1 MVAQTRGQIS
11 PRKLKFQQ
19 KLGGRGQTTDALQKK
34 LKTLHGELRDMDQEQ
49 VDVNSLSGVRKELI
63 EDTVLMHKDTG
74 VKAYAACCIAD
85 LLRLYA
91 PDAPYTQRE
100 LERIFSFFF
109 QQLALYLKGGDS
121 PYYEE
126 YFDLLESLST
136 VKSVVLVC
144 DLPDADR
151 LMNEAFRKLFT
162 IVCHNPP
169 KKIELFVADILIALI
184 DECQSLPNGVLE
196 CLLSKFMVEDLRM
209 ENPEYRL
216 SVQICNA
223 TADKLQRHVCQYF
236 TEVVVEQSRA
246 EQFDE
251 VAKAHNLIKRLN
263 RSCPALLHNVVPQLE
278 EELRVAESQLRIMAT
293 QVLGEMF
300 ADKGG
305 ADFVRKYPTTWN
317 AWLMRKN
324 DKSAVVRLT
333 FVEAVKG
340 VLSNLSDQQE
350 TLEEVIQSKLFDP
363 DEKVRAAV
371 CKLYSQ
377 LDYETALHHVSAG
390 MLRAVA
396 GRGLD
401 KKHVVRVEA
410 LTAVGRLYSLAYPE
424 IENNDPAAITQFSWI
439 PEAILHMA
447 ATTIEVKSI
456 AEQIV
461 ADYIFPLPS
470 PPSSS
475 SSKSNGDVDEA
486 AWTDRLLYVMTF
498 LDEQAINALLS
509 FSGMRGLTRP
519 ATERFVQACI
529 DYNGGVIDEDE
540 EKVTEHLKLSARRV
554 AGTFPDPQKAM
565 EDLHAFA
572 KLNEGR
578 LYKLLKTCMD
588 TQVDLKSLVK
598 STNEFLRRMEQSSSS
613 LVPTMTIFLRRASL
627 RLVNQSSV
635 PTLIKRVQKGDS
647 ADGVGS
653 SQGDALAQNAQIW
666 MNHIAKHGP
675 AVYKSHVGEL
685 SKAIADEKNARL
697 VEVCLQG
704 LAAVSQFDKKLAPS
718 DKRTL
723 DRVMKFVMSSNAR
736 HAKFAARI
744 LAHCKDSEEACGTV
758 VESIADVL
766 PEAEPDLLAAHI
778 VVLAQLALKA
788 PDAFEQKSDVVTSFL
803 IKKVLMKSQDENDE
817 MDTEEEWVEDSAM
830 TPLLRA
836 KLYALKVCRNR
847 CLAHASSETAV
858 EIARPVLKMFVALL
872 QHSGS
877 LTADG
882 HDNAK
887 TKARLRLQAGISMLH
902 LGTVEAFSNEIT
914 VNFILVAITIQDPCY
929 QVRISFMDKLVGLM
943 TARKLG
949 PSYNVIPFLSVHD
962 PEADVINR
970 AKAYVTA
977 ALRSMPKAFRLQQF
991 EIIFIRLL
999 HLVAHHPDFAVN
1011 SETLP
1016 DLAKYF
1022 DFYLEQV
1029 ANAENISLLYH
1040 LAMKAKTVRD
1050 AHSHQ
1055 YSENLYAASEMA
1067 QHLIKARAKQHS
1079 WSLESYPGKVRL
1091 PGDILRPLPSAE
1103 AASQIIKTVYLPDE
1117 TLAWLKE
1124 HHKTQPRAAQEPKQ
1138 EKPRAE
1144 RKTTGKRKAPVAKTN
1159 GAAKRTRT
1167 SAKRRKADESDEDEP
1182 SSSSPSDEEDEGSAE
1197 RATEPADSEGEAN
1210 GHESEEKE
1218 EKLSRGARTRAKIKQ
1233 QAKKPTKRKARGH
1246 SPNKLLL

>member
-1 MVAQTRGQIS
+1 MVAQTRGQNS
-11 PRKLKFQQ
+11 PHKLKFQQ

-34 LKTLHGELRDMDQEQ
+34 LKTLHSELREMDQEH
-49 VDVNSLSGVRKELI
+49 VDVNTLSGVRKELI
-63 EDTVLMHKDTG
+63 EDTILMHKDTG

-144 DLPDADR
+144 DLPDADK
-151 LMNEAFRKLFT
+151 LMNEAFRKLFA

-169 KKIELFVADILIALI
+169 KKIELFVADILTALI

-216 SVQICNA
+216 AVQICSA
-223 TADKLQRHVCQYF
+223 TADKLQRHICQYF

-251 VAKAHNLIKRLN
+251 VAKAHSLVKRLN

-278 EELRVAESQLRIMAT
+278 EELRVAEGRLRTMAT
-293 QVLGEMF
+293 EVLGEMF

-317 AWLMRKN
+317 VWLMRKN
-324 DKSAVVRLT
+324 DKMASVRLT

-340 VLSNLSDQQE
+340 VLGNLPDQQE
-350 TLEEVIQSKLFDP
+350 AIEDVMQQKLFDP

-377 LDYETALHHVSAG
+377 LDYETALHHVSPA
-390 MLRAVA
+390 MLRAVS

-410 LTAVGRLYSLAYPE
+410 LNAVGRLYSLAYPE

-447 ATTIEVKSI
+447 GTTIEVKSI
-456 AEQIV
+456 AEQIL
-461 ADYIFPLPS
+461 ADFIFPLPS

-475 SSKSNGDVDEA
+475 SSKSSGEVDEA
-486 AWTDRLLYVMTF
+486 AWTDRLLYIMTF
-498 LDEQAINALLS
+498 LDEQATNALLS
-509 FSGMRGLTRP
+509 FSGLKGLTRP
-519 ATERFVQACI
+519 STERFVQACI
-529 DYNGGVIDEDE
+529 DYNGGIIDADE
-540 EKVTEHLKLSARRV
+540 EKVTEHLKLSTRRI
-554 AGTFPDPQKAM
+554 AATFPDPQRAM

-572 KLNEGR
+572 KLNESR

-598 STNEFLRRMEQSSSS
+598 STTEFIRRMEQSSSS

-647 ADGVGS
+647 GDG
-653 SQGDALAQNAQIW
+653 A
-666 MNHIAKHGP
+666 
-675 AVYKSHVGEL
+675 
-685 SKAIADEKNARL
+685 
-697 VEVCLQG
+697 
-704 LAAVSQFDKKLAPS
+704 LAAVSNLDKKLAPN

-723 DRVMKFVMSSNAR
+723 DRVMKSVMSPNVR

-744 LAHCKDSEEACGTV
+744 LAHCKDSEEACGTL
-758 VESIADVL
+758 VESIADAL
-766 PEAEPDLLAAHI
+766 PQVDSDHLAAHMA
-778 VVLAQLALKA
+778 VLAQLALKA
-788 PDAFEQKSDVVTSFL
+788 PDAFEHKSDVVTSFL
-803 IKKVLMKSQDENDE
+803 IKKVLMKRQEDNDE

-836 KLYALKVCRNR
+836 KLYALKLCRNR
-847 CLAHASSETAV
+847 CLAHARSETAV
-858 EIARPVLKMFVALL
+858 EIARPVLKMFIALL
-872 QHSGS
+872 QNAGS
-877 LTADG
+877 LTADA
-882 HDNAK
+882 HDEYEGLSMSSACIDMHPLSVK

-902 LGTVEAFSNEIT
+902 LATVEAFSNEIT
-914 VNFILVAITIQDPCY
+914 ENCILVAITIQDPCY
-929 QVRISFMDKLVGLM
+929 QVRITFMDKLVGLL

-949 PSYNVIPFLSVHD
+949 PNYNVIPFLAVHD

-970 AKAYVTA
+970 AKAYVMT
-977 ALRSMPKAFRLQQF
+977 ALRSIPKVFRLQQF
-991 EIIFIRLL
+991 EVVFIRLL

-1011 SETLP
+1011 AETLP
-1016 DLAKYF
+1016 DLAKYVE
-1022 DFYLEQV
+1022 FYLEHV
-1029 ANAENISLLYH
+1029 ATAENISLLYH

-1050 AHSHQ
+1050 AVSHK
-1055 YSENLYAASEMA
+1055 YSENLYAISELA

-1091 PGDILRPLPSAE
+1091 PGDILRPLPNAE
-1103 AASQIIKTVYLPDE
+1103 AASEIIKTVYLPEE
-1117 TLAWLKE
+1117 TLGWLKE
-1124 HHKTQPRAAQEPKQ
+1124 HHKAHPKAVQEPKP
-1138 EKPRAE
+1138 EKPRVE
-1144 RKTTGKRKAPVAKTN
+1144 RKTTGKRKAPTTKTN
-1159 GAAKRTRT
+1159 GTAKRTRT
-1167 SAKRRKADESDEDEP
+1167 SAKRRKADDSDEDEP
-1182 SSSSPSDEEDEGSAE
+1182 SSSPSDEDDEDEEEVG
-1197 RATEPADSEGEAN
+1197 RATAPSDSDSEAN
-1210 GHESEEKE
+1210 GHEAEEKE
-1218 EKLSRGARTRAKIKQ
+1218 EKLGRGARTRAKAKIKQ

-1246 SPNKLLL
+1246 SSE

>member
-1 MVAQTRGQIS
+1 MVAQTRGQNS

-19 KLGGRGQTTDALQKK
+19 KLSGRGQTTDALQKK
-34 LKTLHGELRDMDQEQ
+34 LKTLHSELREMDQEH

-63 EDTVLMHKDTG
+63 EDTILMHKDTG

-144 DLPDADR
+144 DLPDADK
-151 LMNEAFRKLFT
+151 LMNEAFRKLFA
-162 IVCHNPP
+162 IVCHSPP

-216 SVQICNA
+216 AVQICSA
-223 TADKLQRHVCQYF
+223 TADKLQRHICQYF
-236 TEVVVEQSRA
+236 TEVVVEQAHA

-278 EELRVAESQLRIMAT
+278 EELRVEESQLRIMAT

-305 ADFVRKYPTTWN
+305 TDFVRKYPTTWN
-317 AWLMRKN
+317 VWLMRKN
-324 DKSAVVRLT
+324 DKLAAVRLT

-340 VLSNLSDQQE
+340 ALSNLPDQQE
-350 TLEEVIQSKLFDP
+350 AIEEVMQQKLFDP

-377 LDYETALHHVSAG
+377 LDYETALHHVSSG

-401 KKHVVRVEA
+401 KKHAVRVEA
-410 LTAVGRLYSLAYPE
+410 LNAVGRLYSHAYPE
-424 IENNDPAAITQFSWI
+424 IENNDSAAVAQFSWI
-439 PEAILHMA
+439 PGAILNMA
-447 ATTIEVKSI
+447 ALTVEVKSI
-456 AEQIV
+456 AEQTL

-470 PPSSS
+470 PSSTL
-475 SSKSNGDVDEA
+475 SKNAGDNDEA
-486 AWTDRLLYVMTF
+486 AWTDRLLYIMTF
-498 LDEQAINALLS
+498 LDEQATNVLLS
-509 FSGMRGLTRP
+509 FSGLKGLMRTY
-519 ATERFVQACI
+519 ADRFLQACV
-529 DYNGGVIDEDE
+529 DYNGGIIDADE
-540 EKVTEHLKLSARRV
+540 EKVTGELKLATRRI
-554 AGTFPDPQKAM
+554 AASFPDPPKAID
-565 EDLHAFA
+565 DLHAFA

-578 LYKLLKTCMD
+578 LFKLLRTCMD

-598 STNEFLRRMEQSSSS
+598 SANEFVRRLEQSSSS
-613 LVPTMTIFLRRASL
+613 LVPTMTVFLRRACL

-647 ADGVGS
+647 ADGIGS
-653 SQGDALAQNAQIW
+653 SQADALAQNAQIW
-666 MNHIAKHGP
+666 MNHTAKHGP
-675 AVYKSHVGEL
+675 AIFKAHVGEL
-685 SKAIADEKNARL
+685 SKAIADEKNTRL
-697 VEVCLQG
+697 VEACLQA
-704 LAAVSQFDKKLAPS
+704 LAAVSHFDNKLTPS

-723 DRVMKFVMSSNAR
+723 DRVMRFVMSSNLR

-744 LAHCKDSEEACGTV
+744 LAECKDSIEMCVTV
-758 VESIADVL
+758 VESIADAL
-766 PEAEPDLLAAHI
+766 PCANPDSLAAHMA
-778 VVLAQLALKA
+778 VLAQLALRT

-803 IKKVLMKSQDENDE
+803 IKKVLMNNQEATDE
-817 MDTEEEWVEDSAM
+817 MDTDEEWVDDFAM
-830 TPLLRA
+830 SPLLRA

-847 CLAHASSETAV
+847 CLAHATSETAV
-858 EIARPVLKMFVALL
+858 EIARPVLKMFTTVL
-872 QHSGS
+872 QNAGS
-877 LTADG
+877 LTAEARD
-882 HDNAK
+882 DPK

-902 LGTVEAFSNEIT
+902 LATVQAFSNEIT
-914 VNFILVAITIQDPCY
+914 ANFILVAITVQDPCY
-929 QVRISFMDKLVGLM
+929 QVRITFMDKLLSLL

-962 PEADVINR
+962 PEADVKNR
-970 AKAYVTA
+970 AVAYVSA
-977 ALRSMPKAFRLQQF
+977 ALRSMPKTIRLQNF

-999 HLVAHHPDFAVN
+999 HLIAHHPDFAVN
-1011 SETLP
+1011 AETLP
-1016 DLAKYF
+1016 DLAKYI
-1022 DFYLEQV
+1022 DFYLELV

-1040 LAMKAKTVRD
+1040 LAMKVKTVRD
-1050 AHSHQ
+1050 AISHV
-1055 YSENLYAASEMA
+1055 YSENLYAVSELA

-1079 WSLESYPGKVRL
+1079 WSLESYPGRVRL
-1091 PGDILRPLPSAE
+1091 PGDILRPLPNAE
-1103 AASQIIKTVYLPDE
+1103 AASEIIKTVYLPED
-1117 TLAWLKE
+1117 TLRWLKE
-1124 HHKTQPRAAQEPKQ
+1124 HSKPQPKDTQEPRQ
-1138 EKPRAE
+1138 EKPRAQ
-1144 RKTTGKRKAPVAKTN
+1144 RKTPGKRKAPASKAN
-1159 GAAKRTRT
+1159 GTTKRTRPN
-1167 SAKRRKADESDEDEP
+1167 AKRRKADESDDEL
-1182 SSSSPSDEEDEGSAE
+1182 SSSPSNEDEEDEESE
-1197 RATEPADSEGEAN
+1197 RASTPAASEDEVDGQQSD
-1210 GHESEEKE
+1210 GKE
-1218 EKLSRGARTRAKIKQ
+1218 EKLGREARTRAKARIKQ
-1233 QAKKPTKRKARGH
+1233 QAKKPAKRKARGH
-1246 SPNKLLL
+1246 SSE